1 MNKSKDYLRKPL
13 IAAMILF
20 VTAGVLVGAREA
32 VRILKP
38 VSPGVHYPANPRE
51 LYAAVTQYL
60 NDATVEPRIGR
71 LTAVVAPCSL
81 YSLSGRIAAHDYKLL
96 KPGQYDRVV
105 VLTPSH
111 YATFRGCSVA
121 SVQYYRTPLGD
132 VPVDGASIRR
142 LTWCPLF
149 DIRSVVYRQEL
160 YQRGERTPLH
170 EVEHGI
176 EVQLP
181 FLQIQLGEFTL
192 VPVVV
197 GTLTDHAGN
206 FDGNGL
212 NLIVKHLKGILG
224 DRTLLVVSTNL
235 TLYGPEYGYVPFRGD
250 VVRELGK
257 LDMELLDLIL
267 DRDVS
272 GLLAYTKRTGN
283 NFPGVV
289 PILIMLGVLPPEARG
304 TVLAYDT
311 TARMSPGASSSVSFA
326 SVAFFDP
333 QAKPP
338 EEKPVR
344 TLVSPKPQEEPAPPT
359 AEATDAP
366 ASP

>member
-1 MNKSKDYLRKPL
+1 MKTRYPSVAGAFYPDDEKELREMIDDFLKKAKPPNVKNL
-13 IAAMILF
+13 RAIIVPHAGYIYSGPIAAY
-20 VTAGVLVGAREA
+20 G
-32 VRILKP
+32 
-38 VSPGVHYPANPRE
+38 
-51 LYAAVTQYL
+51 
-60 NDATVEPRIGR
+60 
-71 LTAVVAPCSL
+71 
-81 YSLSGRIAAHDYKLL
+81 YKLL
-96 KPGQYDRVV
+96 EKQRFKKIIGIG
-105 VLTPSH
+105 PSH
-111 YATFRGCSVA
+111 YAAFVGLAEDDSDA
-121 SVQYYRTPLGD
+121 WQTPLGL
-132 VPVDGASIRR
+132 VKTEKISTLIGAKIVS
-142 LTWCPLF
+142 CFP
-149 DIRSVVYRQEL
+149 QAHA
-160 YQRGERTPLH
+160 P
-170 EVEHGI
+170 EHCL

-212 NLIVKHLKGILG
+212 NLIVKHLKGILD

-311 TARMSPGASSSVSFA
+311 TARMSPGATSSVSFA

-344 TLVSPKPQEEPAPPT
+344 TLVSPKPQEQPAPPT
-359 AEATDAP
+359 AEANDAP